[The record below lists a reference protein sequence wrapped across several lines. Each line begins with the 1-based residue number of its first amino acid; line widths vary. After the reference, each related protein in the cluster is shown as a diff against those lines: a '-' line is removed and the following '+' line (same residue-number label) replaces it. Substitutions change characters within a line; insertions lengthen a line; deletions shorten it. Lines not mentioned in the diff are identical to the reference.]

1 MNGVNLGQ
9 KNVTVMLSNMESK
22 VSPWLTPLA
31 YCLFSHI
38 ILPSYFG
45 KIAVDGQENLPQ
57 TGAVILA
64 PTHRSRWDP
73 IILGYVAGRHVTGR
87 DLRYMVLLNQT
98 TGLQGWF
105 IRRLGGFPIDREHPG
120 TASLRYS
127 IELLQH
133 QEVLVLF
140 PEGHIFSDDSV
151 HPLQSG
157 VARIALKALSDQPD
171 LQLHIIPVSI
181 RYQHP
186 APPPWGCQIWVKIG
200 SALNVQDYQVES
212 TKQAAQTLTADLETA
227 LQKLPKCWEKAP
239 AIPKVSGEM
248 NPNP

>member
-1 MNGVNLGQ
+1 MSAQ
-9 KNVTVMLSNMESK
+9 HPQTETTSTAIESR

-31 YCLFSHI
+31 YFVFSRI
-38 ILPSYFG
+38 ILPLYFG
-45 KIAVDGQENLPQ
+45 KIEVHGQDHLPQ
-57 TGAVILA
+57 TGGVILA

-73 IILGYVAGRHVTGR
+73 ILLGYVAGRRVTGR

-105 IRRLGGFPIDREHPG
+105 IRRLGGFSINREHPG

-140 PEGHIFSDDSV
+140 PEGHIFPDDQV

-157 VARIALKALSDQPD
+157 VARIALKALSHSCD
-171 LQLHIIPVSI
+171 LELNIVPVSI

-186 APPPWGCQIWVKIG
+186 APPPWGCQVWVQIG
-200 SALNVQDYQVES
+200 SALNVQHYQAES
-212 TKQAAQTLTADLETA
+212 TKQAAKTLTADLEA
-227 LQKLPKCWEKAP
+227 VLQQLHQPL
-239 AIPKVSGEM
+239 
-248 NPNP
+248 

>member
-1 MNGVNLGQ
+1 MSG
-9 KNVTVMLSNMESK
+9 KNTQTATHATAIEST

-31 YCLFSHI
+31 YFLFSRI

-45 KIAVDGQENLPQ
+45 KIEVHGIENIPQ

-73 IILGYVAGRHVTGR
+73 IILAAVAGRWMTGR

-140 PEGHIFSDDSV
+140 PEGHIFSDNPV

-171 LQLHIIPVSI
+171 LELNIVPVSI

-186 APPPWGCQIWVKIG
+186 APPPWGCPVWVRMG
-200 SALNVQDYQVES
+200 SSLNVRDYLIES
-212 TKQAAQTLTADLETA
+212 TKQSAKTLTGDLETA
-227 LQKLPKCWEKAP
+227 LQTLHQPQ
-239 AIPKVSGEM
+239 STEM
-248 NPNP
+248 K

>member
-1 MNGVNLGQ
+1 MSGENTQ
-9 KNVTVMLSNMESK
+9 TDTYSTVIESK

-31 YCLFSHI
+31 YFLFCRI
-38 ILPSYFG
+38 ILPVYFG
-45 KIAVDGQENLPQ
+45 KIEVDGIENIPQ

-73 IILGYVAGRHVTGR
+73 ILLASVAGRWVTGR

-133 QEVLVLF
+133 QQVLVLF
-140 PEGHIFSDDSV
+140 PEGHIFTDHQV
-151 HPLQSG
+151 HSLQLG
-157 VARIALKALSDQPD
+157 VARIALKALEHQSN
-171 LQLHIIPVSI
+171 LQLNIIPVSI

-186 APPPWGCQIWVKIG
+186 APPPWGCPVWIKMG
-200 SALNVQDYQVES
+200 STLNVRDYLIES
-212 TKQAAQTLTADLETA
+212 TKQAAKTLTADLETA
-227 LQKLPKCWEKAP
+227 LQKLHQPQ
-239 AIPKVSGEM
+239 SSEM
-248 NPNP
+248 K

>member
-1 MNGVNLGQ
+1 MSTPSDHIETHGTAIQ
-9 KNVTVMLSNMESK
+9 SK

-31 YCLFSHI
+31 YFLFCRI

-45 KIAVDGQENLPQ
+45 KINVEGIEHFPQ

-73 IILGYVAGRHVTGR
+73 ILLADVVGRRVTGR
-87 DLRYMVLLNQT
+87 DLRYMVLLDQT
-98 TGLQGWF
+98 TGIQGWF

-133 QEVLVLF
+133 QQVLVLF
-140 PEGHIFSDDSV
+140 PEGHIFSDDQV

-157 VARIALKALSDQPD
+157 VARIALKAVENTPD
-171 LQLHIIPVSI
+171 LELNIIPVSI

-186 APPPWGCQIWVKIG
+186 APPPWGSQVWIKIG
-200 SALNVQDYQVES
+200 SALNVQDYDQIES
-212 TKQAAQTLTADLETA
+212 TKQAAKTLTTDLETA
-227 LQKLPKCWEKAP
+227 LQTLHQP
-239 AIPKVSGEM
+239 
-248 NPNP
+248 